1 MCKKWVAI
9 FKVKVSIKWIWAHI
23 IKIMTVMTCEKILL
37 LLLQTEDVAWV
48 TVNQIVAIR
57 TSWYLKEEGNTGSNQ
72 ENVERTLFL

>member
-1 MCKKWVAI
+1 MDLG
-9 FKVKVSIKWIWAHI
+9 SHNQ
-23 IKIMTVMTCEKILL
+23 IMTVMTCEKILL